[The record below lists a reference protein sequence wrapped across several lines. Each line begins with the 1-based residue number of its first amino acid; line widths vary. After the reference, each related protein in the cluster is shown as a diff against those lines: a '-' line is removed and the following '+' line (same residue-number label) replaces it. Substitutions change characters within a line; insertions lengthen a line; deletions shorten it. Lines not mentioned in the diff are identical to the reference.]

1 MYLDFTLPYAIVFNI
16 EECHINLNNGDIL
29 IEGRNTPHTKEKLQD
44 NDDMKSAIHKYRTI
58 TLNSDL

>member
-44 NDDMKSAIHKYRTI
+44 NDDLKFNVCYLQFTNIGQLH
-58 TLNSDL
+58 